1 MSLIELLMVTIL
13 YFLKLLNTLG
23 KQYLKIGLPF
33 YHTG

>member
-13 YFLKLLNTLG
+13 YFLKLLNMLC
-23 KQYLKIGLPF
+23 KQYLIGLPS